1 MVTIRW
7 MQPFFAFTVSLL
19 MFSLSLAQKVC
30 YLTMN
35 DEIVRAPTFIYAL
48 RIYCWI
54 DKQSSFRSIRI
65 LIIRWLKC
73 MSEHWRGAPRT
84 RDAHTQKCHIIH
96 RERGDGAW
104 AAADCEAAPE
114 AREAS
119 RWKKVI
125 HCIVIVAAVVQHVIL
140 IDRFHQPTQ
149 STIHCMRMWICECRL
164 TQPCHTN
171 KMLRT
176 HGRDPKR
183 KKQRIMIH
191 FGHFSTALLLIMRTI
206 LILIYTFLM

>member
-30 YLTMN
+30 YLAMN

-73 MSEHWRGAPRT
+73 MSEHWRGAPCT
-84 RDAHTQKCHIIH
+84 RDAHTEMPHHTSRARWRRLSSGWLWSSTRSKRGFSMKEGHTLYCYCCRCCSTCNPNRPIPSANPIH
-96 RERGDGAW
+96 HSLYAYVNLW
-104 AAADCEAAPE
+104 VSAH
-114 AREAS
+114 S
-119 RWKKVI
+119 
-125 HCIVIVAAVVQHVIL
+125 
-140 IDRFHQPTQ
+140 
-149 STIHCMRMWICECRL
+149 
-164 TQPCHTN
+164 
-171 KMLRT
+171 
-176 HGRDPKR
+176 
-183 KKQRIMIH
+183 
-191 FGHFSTALLLIMRTI
+191 ALSHE
-206 LILIYTFLM
+206 